1 MYNDLLKYILMSC
14 YRQIERLLTI
24 KFLHQ
29 GTLGKGS
36 SRIHTLSKLRNLR
49 NLSKLRKFGNLFNFF
64 KNNFLELV
72 SRHRF

>member
-1 MYNDLLKYILMSC
+1 MYNDLLKCILMSC

-36 SRIHTLSKLRNLR
+36 LRIHTLSNLR
-49 NLSKLRKFGNLFNFF
+49 NLSKLRKFGNLSNFF
-64 KNNFLELV
+64 NNNFLELV

>member
-14 YRQIERLLTI
+14 YKQIERLLTI

-36 SRIHTLSKLRNLR
+36 SRIHTLSNLR
-49 NLSKLRKFGNLFNFF
+49 NLSKLRKFGNLSNFF
-64 KNNFLELV
+64 NNNFLELV